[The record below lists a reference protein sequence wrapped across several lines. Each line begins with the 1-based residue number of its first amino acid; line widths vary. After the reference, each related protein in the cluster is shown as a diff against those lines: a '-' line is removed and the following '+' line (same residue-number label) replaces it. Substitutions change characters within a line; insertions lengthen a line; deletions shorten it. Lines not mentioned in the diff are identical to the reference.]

1 MRFGLNPGPI
11 DSEHTM
17 SAVAV
22 FAPIVIASWPAL
34 GAAVASAATS
44 LGFSIV
50 DQAIASANPSQNTEG
65 TQRVDLEIPGS
76 EVVLGTLG
84 RDQRIRLVRD
94 GVEAIFARD
103 ARGRASVCVT
113 GDGYSEEDLRQV
125 GEELSGRM
133 VQHYVLQKLKSEL
146 DSRGMNLVE
155 ETVDENQ
162 AIRLRVRHW
171 QN

>member
-1 MRFGLNPGPI
+1 M
-11 DSEHTM
+11 
-17 SAVAV
+17 
-22 FAPIVIASWPAL
+22 
-34 GAAVASAATS
+34 
-44 LGFSIV
+44 V
-50 DQAIASANPSQNTEG
+50 DQALASANPAQNAEG

-84 RDQRIRLVRD
+84 RDQRIRLVRA
-94 GVEAIFARD
+94 GVEASFARD
-103 ARGRASVCVT
+103 ARGQASVCVT
-113 GDGYSEEDLRQV
+113 GEGYSEEVLRQI

-133 VQHYVLQKLKSEL
+133 VQQYVLQKLKSEL

>member
-1 MRFGLNPGPI
+1 
-11 DSEHTM
+11 M

-44 LGFSIV
+44 LGFSMV
-50 DQAIASANPSQNTEG
+50 DQAVTNANPTQTTDSV
-65 TQRVDLEIPGS
+65 QRVDLEIPGS
-76 EVVLGTLG
+76 EVVLETLG

-94 GVEAIFARD
+94 GVEALFARD

-113 GDGYSEEDLRQV
+113 GEGYSEEVLRQV

-155 ETVDENQ
+155 ETVGEDQ
-162 AIRLRVRHW
+162 SIRLRVRHW